1 MMEHKHKKTQKKPAE
16 VFWRIFLTTTR
27 SNADIVEHSC
37 YRDAWKSTIYS
48 MKTVS
53 TDFSGNIYRKCLIFF
68 PDLHLPDGMTTSP
81 HPDHSTGP
89 KPIQLVQVVF
99 TIEHS
104 TNMDNFFRKPP

>member
-1 MMEHKHKKTQKKPAE
+1 
-16 VFWRIFLTTTR
+16 
-27 SNADIVEHSC
+27 
-37 YRDAWKSTIYS
+37 

-99 TIEHS
+99 TIEQMRVAPLIVHCFKADLEES
-104 TNMDNFFRKPP
+104 SKLLQVTNPNQRFRATTFSV